1 MSDALPLRQVALERM
16 VLDGRARLDRIDVA
30 YVLRDTHGTLARCPV
45 DRPLVVACPAL
56 TGDAPGAAAW
66 AIEAL
71 ATQGRHDAVVLSVA
85 TLGSCTGTRAVP
97 ALAADTAVS
106 PRDMATVVVRTLA
119 ALGAPTPHVVA
130 GGSLGGMV
138 ALEVAVALGAPV
150 HGVVLAAPA
159 AQTPWAQALGHL
171 HREALR
177 LGGPRE
183 GLALAR
189 AIGMLSYRSSTEF
202 NGRFTLDGARTA
214 VSYLQH
220 HGARLVERFDADAY
234 RRLLDAMDAHDIGRA
249 RGGLA
254 AALAPHA
261 ARLVGVGI
269 PGDVLYPA
277 DDVRGWTEASGARY
291 ASITSVHGHDAF
303 LLEPEQ
309 VGRILA
315 RALVAAE
322 TDRRTGSHRST
333 GEIA

>member
-1 MSDALPLRQVALERM
+1 MSDAIPLRQVALGRTTLER
-16 VLDGRARLDRIDVA
+16 GERLDRIDVA
-30 YVLRDTHGTLARCPV
+30 WVLRDAHGALDHCPI

-66 AIEAL
+66 AVDAL
-71 ATQGRHDAVVLSVA
+71 ATQGRRDAVVLAVA

-97 ALAADTAVS
+97 ALAADTAVT
-106 PRDMATVVVRTLA
+106 PRDMATAVIATLA
-119 ALGAPTPHVVA
+119 AIGAPTPHVVT

-138 ALEVAVALGAPV
+138 ALEIAVALGAPV
-150 HGVVLAAPA
+150 HAVVLAAPA
-159 AQTPWAQALGHL
+159 TQTPWAHALGHL

-202 NGRFTLDGARTA
+202 NGRFTLDGPRTA
-214 VSYLQH
+214 VGYLQH
-220 HGARLVERFDADAY
+220 HGARLLERFDADAY
-234 RRLLDAMDAHDIGRA
+234 RRLLDAMDAHDVGRA
-249 RGGLA
+249 RGGVA

-261 ARLVGVGI
+261 ARLTGVGI

-277 DDVRGWTEASGARY
+277 DDVRAWTEATGAQY

-315 RALVAAE
+315 RALVAADI
-322 TDRRTGSHRST
+322 DRRTGTRRPT